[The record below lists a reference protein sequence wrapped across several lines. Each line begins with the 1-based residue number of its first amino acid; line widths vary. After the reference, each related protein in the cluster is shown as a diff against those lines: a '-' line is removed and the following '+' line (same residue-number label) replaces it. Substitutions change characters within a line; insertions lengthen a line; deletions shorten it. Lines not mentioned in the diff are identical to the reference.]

1 MNKNTKPKRTY
12 RRRCRGGL
20 PDCKNIVGLY
30 KDVDGVGCCEQC
42 DKYVDENPWDPY
54 WEHMEQEFG
63 DSEEY
68 AELEKAGLVENYDA
82 YEKAYEKDRIIKNLN
97 LLLKQAAVDCEI
109 HRKLHSRNGEVLQ
122 CMRFDTTT
130 KSEDLAYKPNLTNDE
145 KDLFY
150 LRNTIRKKRR
160 LQKIRIKG
168 FELILDPDSKEIFD
182 AQAYEDNRRLL
193 KLGLFTPTEI
203 NWFRL

>member
-1 MNKNTKPKRTY
+1 MTT
-12 RRRCRGGL
+12 
-20 PDCKNIVGLY
+20 
-30 KDVDGVGCCEQC
+30 
-42 DKYVDENPWDPY
+42 DEF
-54 WEHMEQEFG
+54 M
-63 DSEEY
+63 
-68 AELEKAGLVENYDA
+68 

-193 KLGLFTPTEI
+193 KLGLFTSTEI